1 MLGNLSFFK
10 QPKTNLKT
18 EVQGFTLIE
27 SLMGILV
34 ITVVAITITPPIVIS
49 TATRVQNRRA
59 EQAMQLAQAEID
71 RIRVLVEQGGTYTAK
86 LPPVP
91 SGTIPDSN
99 IAKVTA
105 PTTFVTAPIV
115 SGKIDTDRS
124 RALADASTK
133 AFGVDVDN
141 DAQVDYYVQI
151 FRDNNTNAIV
161 TGATST
167 LVAFQMGVRVYS
179 KVAKAGSLQKEIASL
194 RLTTSSGSQEFSPLA
209 VAYTTVA
216 RSDATTV
223 SLERYKQYLNP

>member
-1 MLGNLSFFK
+1 MLSNFSCFK
-10 QPKTNLKT
+10 QANINSKT
-18 EVQGFTLIE
+18 EVQGFTLVE

-59 EQAMQLAQAEID
+59 EQAMQVAQAEID
-71 RIRVLVEQGGTYTAK
+71 RIRVLVEQGGTYSGK
-86 LPPVP
+86 LPPP
-91 SGTIPDSN
+91 SATIPDSN
-99 IAKVTA
+99 IAKVAA
-105 PTTFVTAPIV
+105 PTTFVTAPTV
-115 SGKIDTDRS
+115 GGKIDTNQS
-124 RALADASTK
+124 RLLADATTK

-161 TGATST
+161 PGTTS
-167 LVAFQMGVRVYS
+167 LVAFQLGVRVYS
-179 KVAKAGSLQKEIASL
+179 KVAKAGSLQISPASL
-194 RLTTSSGSQEFSPLA
+194 RLTTSYGSQEFSPLA

-223 SLERYKQYLNP
+223 SLEKYKEFLSP